1 MDVRQA
7 YASTNQGI
15 VVSRHSLFY
24 LKLPNIYIYNIYFG
38 LQRIYIYRNYNG
50 YLHTYTFIYLHIVKN
65 MNKYLDTVHVYA
77 IWFPKMGV
85 PQNGLFIAENPI
97 KMDDFGVPPF

>member
-1 MDVRQA
+1 M
-7 YASTNQGI
+7 
-15 VVSRHSLFY
+15 
-24 LKLPNIYIYNIYFG
+24 
-38 LQRIYIYRNYNG
+38 
-50 YLHTYTFIYLHIVKN
+50 KN